1 MFFLFIYWL
10 SWPKSTT
17 MCILNRL
24 WRYLT
29 TLVVVLNCFDIP
41 TDFNEIAERIFKSLL
56 KSGVINEDVTR
67 YLPGMCRLRFQGLI
81 KKKKKK
87 KKILLLLESLNRG
100 YHSSGTATQRTCA
113 NLIDKIKKFTSTVAV
128 QSYIWNKVFDWS
140 W

>member
-56 KSGVINEDVTR
+56 KSGLINEDVTR

-87 KKILLLLESLNRG
+87 NDNSTSWKYKQGISQQWNGNSKNMCEFNWQNQKIYLNR
-100 YHSSGTATQRTCA
+100 SGAK
-113 NLIDKIKKFTSTVAV
+113 LHME
-128 QSYIWNKVFDWS
+128 
-140 W
+140 